1 MSRMR
6 IEVIPEQVPL
16 EARLHYL
23 RRRRKE
29 VDPRRALTT
38 AAVIIAVAW
47 TLMIGLGL
55 FLR

>member
-1 MSRMR
+1 MR
-6 IEVIPEQVPL
+6 IEVLPEQVSL

-23 RRRRKE
+23 RRRRKGP
-29 VDPRRALTT
+29 DPRRALTT

-47 TLMIGLGL
+47 VLMIGLGV

>member
-1 MSRMR
+1 MR
-6 IEVIPEQVPL
+6 IEVLPEQAPL

-29 VDPRRALTT
+29 ADPRRALTT

-47 TLMIGLGL
+47 VLMIGLGL

>member
-1 MSRMR
+1 MR
-6 IEVIPEQVPL
+6 IEVLPDQAPL

-23 RRRRKE
+23 RRRRRE
-29 VDPRRALTT
+29 EDPRRALAT

-47 TLMIGLGL
+47 ALMIGVGL